1 MDIIDKKKEKN
12 MRGRAG
18 DRTLGHLHSR
28 RTPKAG
34 ILPLDHTAGLTF
46 MHLILYRAVTFISCT
61 LRLRNRKRICCRDT
75 FITS

>member
-34 ILPLDHTAGLTF
+34 ILPLDHEGAAHVLVGPF
-46 MHLILYRAVTFISCT
+46 AILHCNDGDAQYKQSMQSREKQLSV
-61 LRLRNRKRICCRDT
+61 RLE
-75 FITS
+75 

>member
-1 MDIIDKKKEKN
+1 MDILNKKKEKN

-34 ILPLDHTAGLTF
+34 ILPLDHEGAEDVCVASVRFFTLHCEDGDFNAG
-46 MHLILYRAVTFISCT
+46 CT
-61 LRLRNRKRICCRDT
+61 SNPFT
-75 FITS
+75 